1 MLDKEINI
9 LGAGLCGSLLSIMM
23 AKQGYSVTV
32 REKRSDPRKNRGSAG
47 RSINLAMSAKG
58 INALKYAGIFEQ
70 IEPLLMPMKGRMLH
84 FQDGRE
90 ELQPYGQYDHEF
102 IYSVSRLRL
111 NHLLIDAAEEIG
123 VEIKFQHSVESF
135 DKEKNVSFQSNNG
148 GYKLTAKNL
157 LVTDGAGSMMRR
169 SYNGSSPIL
178 PQEEIL
184 PHIKNKID
192 QKFYEIIHTE
202 KFVKST
208 DSPLEAAKKGK
219 DTSMWLSINSVKNK
233 NSDIVIS
240 AGNTGALLVIAKLN
254 LKMIESIDKPALSAL
269 WPNKKGMSVVLDLG
283 ANIECSS
290 KNLLDFSIMGASLYK
305 SLYPNDNPNVA
316 LLNIGSEELKGNEII
331 KETFQILNE
340 LKSENFNFS
349 GYIEGNQLMNGDV
362 NVIVADGFTGN
373 VALKTAEGTA
383 NFIIEELKK
392 TLGGTIIGKISSIL
406 NISNLRKFKKR
417 LDPRLYNG
425 AIFIGLDSPVVKS
438 HGGTDYIGFSNSLEV
453 CNRIIKGNL
462 IDKIKNNIS

>member
-1 MLDKEINI
+1 MTKSVNI
-9 LGAGLCGSLLSIMM
+9 AVDAMGGDGSPKKIIDGIIHNNKLNKDNFYKIF
-23 AKQGYSVTV
+23 G
-32 REKRSDPRKNRGSAG
+32 DKNR
-47 RSINLAMSAKG
+47 
-58 INALKYAGIFEQ
+58 
-70 IEPLLMPMKGRMLH
+70 
-84 FQDGRE
+84 
-90 ELQPYGQYDHEF
+90 
-102 IYSVSRLRL
+102 
-111 NHLLIDAAEEIG
+111 
-123 VEIKFQHSVESF
+123 
-135 DKEKNVSFQSNNG
+135 
-148 GYKLTAKNL
+148 
-157 LVTDGAGSMMRR
+157 
-169 SYNGSSPIL
+169 
-178 PQEEIL
+178 IL
-184 PHIKNKID
+184 PHIENKID

-202 KFVKST
+202 NLVKST

-219 DTSMWLSINSVKNK
+219 DTSMWLSINSVKK
-233 NSDIVIS
+233 KDSDIVIS

-254 LKMIESIDKPALSAL
+254 LKMIENIDKPALSAL

-362 NVIVADGFTGN
+362 NVVVADGFTGN

-383 NFIIEELKK
+383 NFIIEELKEA
-392 TLGGTIIGKISSIL
+392 LGGTIIGKISSIL
-406 NISNLRKFKKR
+406 NISNLKKFKKR

-462 IDKIKNNIS
+462 IDKIKDNIS